1 MHLKRFQVDF
11 RGKAQKILGVV
22 PFPMDLDI
30 SPYCDPK
37 VLPSLASQLKG
48 LFTSYCDS
56 QQWLQSHPS
65 AR

>member
-1 MHLKRFQVDF
+1 MFAECRAPQLLTVHLKRFQIDF

-37 VLPSLASQLKG
+37 VLPLS
-48 LFTSYCDS
+48 
-56 QQWLQSHPS
+56 
-65 AR
+65 